1 MKIDTFAGLQALLE
15 SAFPKRCPSCGYV
28 YSGPEQFFRETGD
41 MPSGRSSLK
50 SFVDDDGSA
59 VVEVFR
65 NCRCGS
71 TLMDEFVCR
80 RDMSEPGSRSREQ
93 FQRLL
98 RDLTARGIAA
108 EAARAEILKFML
120 GEPNRLRLW
129 LEDDQNPA

>member
-1 MKIDTFAGLQALLE
+1 MKIQAFQGLQALLE

-28 YSGPEQFFRETGD
+28 YSGPEQFFNETGD
-41 MPSGRSSLK
+41 MPGGRSSLK
-50 SFVDDDGSA
+50 SFVDDDGFA

-80 RDMSEPGSRSREQ
+80 RDMSEPGSRNREE

-98 RDLTARGIAA
+98 QTLTARGIAD
-108 EAARAEILKFML
+108 ETARAEILKFML
-120 GEPNRLRLW
+120 GAPNRLRLW